1 MAKTSV
7 SRIRADDLNGWPGD
21 GKFFL
26 GASSGFP
33 PDAVGATRPRPR
45 AICKISKTALNLEQ
59 SLAATDV
66 VRSTYLKRGQ
76 RRGSESFMTTLQA
89 VFLGM
94 MLSWTPSVLLM
105 AYLLWRAPLEPEGH
119 L

>member
-1 MAKTSV
+1 MA
-7 SRIRADDLNGWPGD
+7 GD

-59 SLAATDV
+59 SLAAN
-66 VRSTYLKRGQ
+66 
-76 RRGSESFMTTLQA
+76 RRGPEH
-89 VFLGM
+89 
-94 MLSWTPSVLLM
+94 LSQKVNVEG
-105 AYLLWRAPLEPEGH
+105 ARAL
-119 L
+119 